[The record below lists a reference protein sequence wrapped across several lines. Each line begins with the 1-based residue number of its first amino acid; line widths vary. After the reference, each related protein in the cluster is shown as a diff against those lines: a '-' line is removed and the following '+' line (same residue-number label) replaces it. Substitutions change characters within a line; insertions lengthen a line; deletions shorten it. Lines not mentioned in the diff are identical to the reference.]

1 MDVAL
6 NHVGP
11 HTLLTEQSLQ
21 LLGDHLGARV
31 PGVGQR
37 GKLGRALP
45 RLNQVPCLTEDV
57 SRRGGV
63 RP

>member
-6 NHVGP
+6 DHVGP
-11 HTLLTEQSLQ
+11 HPLLTEQPLQ
-21 LLGDHLGARV
+21 LLADHLGARV

-37 GKLGRALP
+37 GELGRALP
-45 RLNQVPCLTEDV
+45 RLDQVPCLTEDV
-57 SRRGGV
+57 ARRGGV